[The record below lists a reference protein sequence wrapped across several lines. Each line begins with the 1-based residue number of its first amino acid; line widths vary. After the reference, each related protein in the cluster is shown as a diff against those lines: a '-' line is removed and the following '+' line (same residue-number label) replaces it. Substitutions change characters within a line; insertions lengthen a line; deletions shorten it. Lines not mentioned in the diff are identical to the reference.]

1 MAPNYWTPDQIKF
14 LTDNYETMTYAAI
27 AREIG
32 KTAPAVRN
40 YAYVVMGLQREA
52 GRPKREKKPK
62 PEPRPKEKKRFPW
75 HIRASLDKQEAMC

>member
-1 MAPNYWTPDQIKF
+1 MTPNYWTPDQIKF
-14 LTDNYETMTYAAI
+14 LNDNYKTMTYAAI

-32 KTAPAVRN
+32 RTAPAVRN
-40 YAYVVMGLQREA
+40 YAYVVLGLRREA

-75 HIRASLDKQEAMC
+75 WVRATLERGEAGW